1 MASSSSTTDDPQILE
16 RQIRTLI
23 RSAWKGNK
31 DKTNSQ
37 IAQKLA
43 THIYTISPQQ
53 QHRHRILCRGVF
65 ATIVAES
72 VYPEQCDPQETT
84 TGTLAIIEV
93 LKKAKKCSHLAPAY
107 FTIYIEEGL
116 FQWLGKSVLFS
127 SLRTNEL
134 FHFLTLS

>member
-1 MASSSSTTDDPQILE
+1 M
-16 RQIRTLI
+16 
-23 RSAWKGNK
+23 
-31 DKTNSQ
+31 
-37 IAQKLA
+37 
-43 THIYTISPQQ
+43 
-53 QHRHRILCRGVF
+53 
-65 ATIVAES
+65 AES